1 MNITIRVRNRILKLQ
16 KTYIFVM
23 DLTKLAKYNIWANDK
38 TRNLLRE
45 LTEEEFNR
53 AVLPPYGSIRSLVA
67 HIVLAIEINFVLRVD
82 GGTMDGNDRWE
93 SLCRLPMG
101 ELLDL
106 WRGMDLR
113 LIGFSSTH
121 MDLDAVFP
129 NFLGEGEIQV
139 GHDDYFTQY
148 LIHTVHHRAQV
159 MSALRLMGKEAIG
172 TDYLF
177 YLSSLVC

>member
-1 MNITIRVRNRILKLQ
+1 
-16 KTYIFVM
+16 M
-23 DLTKLAKYNIWANDK
+23 DLSKLAEYNIWANDK
-38 TRNLLRE
+38 TRSLLRR

-53 AVLPPYGSIRSLVA
+53 EVLPPYRNIRNLVA
-67 HIVLAIEINFVLRVD
+67 HIVLAIEINLVLRVD
-82 GGTMDGNDRWE
+82 GEAIDADDLWE

-101 ELLDL
+101 ELLDH
-106 WRGMDLR
+106 WREMDQRLR
-113 LIGFSSTH
+113 LFASSH

-129 NFLGEGEIQV
+129 NFLGKGDIRV
-139 GHDDYFTQY
+139 GHDDFLTQY

-177 YLSSLVC
+177 YLSSLAC